1 MPAPVAGHSRRQ
13 RVEVVALV
21 VPPQIADPAGLALD
35 FTTAA
40 SQIGRTLPRLI
51 GRPGRPL
58 ADSLPL
64 GAPVAARLV
73 DERGHVAGHPHAESA
88 QLSVPHEYLTY
99 IGRAPDRPDRRVC
112 DLPFHE
118 NLAQWI

>member
-73 DERGHVAGHPHAESA
+73 DERTNISRISAGHRIVRTAV
-88 QLSVPHEYLTY
+88 SVIFRFMKISPNGSKPYVL
-99 IGRAPDRPDRRVC
+99 
-112 DLPFHE
+112 
-118 NLAQWI
+118 LA